1 MPIINC
7 KDKSEAIK
15 LINET
20 SISKFVKEVFK
31 RYPDDKKQEEAVK
44 VVNELMRLLE
54 WKRQIAPNNIPTWVE
69 VVVAAAL
76 IHNTFYDGTLTG
88 VFKARQE
95 LAGLATECGVPVNG
109 ASLIFQAIESQLGLD
124 MPVESCQ
131 PDFDSPKGLLALACW
146 YIKRDNPD
154 YKIPEGKV
162 W

>member
-1 MPIINC
+1 MPIVNC
-7 KDKSEAIK
+7 KNKFEAIN
-15 LINET
+15 LIKDE
-20 SISKFVKEVFK
+20 SIAKFVNEVFK
-31 RYPDDKKQEEAVK
+31 RYPDDKKQEEATK

-54 WKRQIAPNNIPTWVE
+54 WKRQIAPNNIPVWVE
-69 VVVAAAL
+69 VVIAAAL
-76 IHNTFYDGTLTG
+76 IHNIFYDGTLTG
-88 VFKARQE
+88 IFKARQE
-95 LAGLATECGVPVNG
+95 LATLATECNVPVNG

-146 YIKRDNPD
+146 LIKRDNPD

>member
-7 KDKSEAIK
+7 KDKFEAIN
-15 LINET
+15 LIKDE
-20 SISKFVKEVFK
+20 SIAKFVNEVFK
-31 RYPDDKKQEEAVK
+31 RYPDDKKQEEATK

-54 WKRQIAPNNIPTWVE
+54 WKRQIASNNIPVWVE
-69 VVVAAAL
+69 VVIAAAL

-88 VFKARQE
+88 IFKARQE
-95 LAGLATECGVPVNG
+95 LAALATECNVPVNG

-146 YIKRDNPD
+146 LVKRDNPD
-154 YKIPEGKV
+154 YEIPEGKV

>member
-1 MPIINC
+1 MPIVNC
-7 KDKSEAIK
+7 KDKFEAIN
-15 LINET
+15 LIKDE
-20 SISKFVKEVFK
+20 SIAKFVNEVFK
-31 RYPDDKKQEEAVK
+31 RYPDDKKQEEATK
-44 VVNELMRLLE
+44 VVNDLMHLLE
-54 WKRQIAPNNIPTWVE
+54 WKRQIALNNIPVWVE
-69 VVVAAAL
+69 VVIAAAL

-88 VFKARQE
+88 IFKARQE
-95 LAGLATECGVPVNG
+95 LATLATECNVPVNG

-146 YIKRDNPD
+146 LVKRDNPD

>member
-1 MPIINC
+1 MTIVNC
-7 KDKSEAIK
+7 KDKFEAIN
-15 LINET
+15 LIKYE
-20 SISKFVKEVFK
+20 SIAKFVNEVFK
-31 RYPDDKKQEEAVK
+31 RYPNDKKQEEATK

-54 WKRQIAPNNIPTWVE
+54 WKRQIAPNNIPVWVE
-69 VVVAAAL
+69 VVIAAAL

-88 VFKARQE
+88 IFKARQE
-95 LAGLATECGVPVNG
+95 LATLATECNVPVNG

-146 YIKRDNPD
+146 IVKRDNPD

>member
-1 MPIINC
+1 MPIVNC
-7 KDKSEAIK
+7 KNKFEAIN
-15 LINET
+15 LIKDE
-20 SISKFVKEVFK
+20 SIAKFVNEVFK
-31 RYPDDKKQEEAVK
+31 RYPDNKKQEEATK

-54 WKRQIAPNNIPTWVE
+54 WKRQIAPNNIPVWVE
-69 VVVAAAL
+69 VVIAAAL

-88 VFKARQE
+88 IFKARQE
-95 LAGLATECGVPVNG
+95 LATLATECNVPVNG

-146 YIKRDNPD
+146 LVKRDNSD